1 MPDAANHGR
10 FSASPR
16 FVFITTQRAFSPLHR
31 LKPITVDT
39 EHMVAQ
45 EIDIFMMLY
54 WNCDAG
60 SVLALS

>member
-1 MPDAANHGR
+1 MPDAANLCPFFGI
-10 FSASPR
+10 AS

-45 EIDIFMMLY
+45 EIDIFLMLY